1 MEGAMNKILKFK
13 IWGDYAHFKKF
24 YTTTSPLT
32 FEFPPPPTIIGM
44 ISAIIGLDKSEYL
57 QWFQNRDEYKISLSI
72 RNPINKVRWSQNLI
86 DTKHS
91 FWSIKN
97 RTQIRI
103 EFLKN
108 PLYFIYFYHD
118 DSQIYDKLRENLKN
132 HNSKYSLCLGLSELL
147 ANFEYVDE
155 FLLEKTNSED
165 WINLNS
171 VLPVSSL
178 LDKDSIDFELT
189 REIFKVNYPI
199 SMLPDRVVDKR
210 EDILFERNG
219 NPIKCRLQEYWKSEN
234 GENIVFF

>member
-1 MEGAMNKILKFK
+1 MNKILKFK
-13 IWGDYAHFKKF
+13 IWGNYAHFKKF

-57 QWFQNRDEYKISLSI
+57 RWFQNRDEYKISLSI
-72 RNPINKVRWSQNLI
+72 GNPINKVRWSQNLI

-91 FWSIKN
+91 FWLIKN

-103 EFLKN
+103 EYLKN
-108 PLYFIYFYHD
+108 PAYFIYFYHKD
-118 DSQIYDKLRENLKN
+118 PIIYDKLKENLEN
-132 HNSKYSLCLGLSELL
+132 HNSIYSLCLGLSELL
-147 ANFEYVDE
+147 ANFEYIDE
-155 FLLEKTNSED
+155 ISLQRTNSGD
-165 WINLNS
+165 WINLDS
-171 VLPVSSL
+171 VIPVSSI
-178 LDKDSIDFELT
+178 LDKNSIDFELT

-199 SMLPDRVVDKR
+199 LMLPDRVVDKR

-219 NPIKCRLQEYWKSEN
+219 ESIKCKLEEYWKLEN